1 MLKPLEHYDLGDL
14 PDSLARELGML
25 LVHVCRAV
33 EALPHIARVHVC
45 KWGDAAHLHVFF
57 FARPQGFAQLRG
69 TCLAVWDDLLPA
81 MPDQITA
88 ADAAAVAHALAASYG
103 GSAAD

>member
-1 MLKPLEHYDLGDL
+1 MRRAPAPL
-14 PDSLARELGML
+14 
-25 LVHVCRAV
+25 
-33 EALPHIARVHVC
+33 ARVHVA
-45 KWGDAAHLHVFF
+45 KWGDGAAHLHVFF
-57 FARPQGFAQLRG
+57 FARPEGFAQLRG